1 VAAAWAGW
9 TIEALNQS
17 SRQKG
22 RSTLWPSLKPV
33 SATNVMS
40 LTGGTIRGRAPKKW
54 RHARRHFF
62 QAKFPLFQQ
71 ALTMTCL

>member
-1 VAAAWAGW
+1 
-9 TIEALNQS
+9 
-17 SRQKG
+17 
-22 RSTLWPSLKPV
+22 LKPV

-62 QAKFPLFQQ
+62 QAKFSLFQQ